1 MMKEPKVLIAVETA
15 NVGRAFISLFD
26 VTMEEAQTF
35 ASLWNKQ
42 EDKAGFAYV
51 WLWANPW

>member
-1 MMKEPKVLIAVETA
+1 
-15 NVGRAFISLFD
+15 

-42 EDKAGFAYV
+42 DKAGFAYV

>member
-42 EDKAGFAYV
+42 DKAGFAYV